1 MDNILIDWDL
11 YKLNINKLKEWKIE
25 LNNLIETLKDFDY
38 RYIKKIFLNNLLN
51 ISKFSNDI

>member
-11 YKLNINKLKEWKIE
+11 YQLNINKLKEWKIE